1 MWWII
6 RWSAIQEDTKDTWN
20 ISEDNKWQTVP
31 VFYNCD
37 DLQAGKR
44 APVSKATTCSSKFYS
59 FFVKFKLIYDALSGA
74 DN

>member
-1 MWWII
+1 
-6 RWSAIQEDTKDTWN
+6 
-20 ISEDNKWQTVP
+20 VP